1 MWLSY
6 LMEKNMDQICLLPSH
21 LSRNQ
26 VLSSVLNSI
35 PTGPQF
41 IVLCLSLK
49 WDTSTCLIPFS
60 NSLRG
65 LIMILEV
72 KQLWILKEKCP
83 HHRQN
88 YYLIYL
94 KTEWMFSA
102 KLKISRLLQEYNR
115 SGHRLLSSCYT
126 TLCESLCI
134 SSWNSQMT
142 QENRLLLS
150 LFYREAV
157 GEKRNWVN
165 FTWLTPSW
173 ASESHHLQT
182 AGPELPAKAKWVFP
196 LLSAKIPE

>member
-1 MWLSY
+1 MSASFALVQKSSPEFSSQLHPHRTTIYRPLSVSEMGY
-6 LMEKNMDQICLLPSH
+6 FYI
-21 LSRNQ
+21 
-26 VLSSVLNSI
+26 
-35 PTGPQF
+35 
-41 IVLCLSLK
+41 
-49 WDTSTCLIPFS
+49 LIPFS

-102 KLKISRLLQEYNR
+102 KLKISCLLQEYNR